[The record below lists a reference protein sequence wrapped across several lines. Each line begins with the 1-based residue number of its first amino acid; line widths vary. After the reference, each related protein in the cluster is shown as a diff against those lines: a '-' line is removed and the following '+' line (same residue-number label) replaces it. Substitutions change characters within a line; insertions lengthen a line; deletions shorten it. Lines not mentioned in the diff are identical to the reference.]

1 CYGGDVRSR
10 RRAMLGARHGGSA
23 HVGGVNEKRRSRVYL
38 LVRVLARN
46 VHAVGRRGRWVG
58 DDRPSAAC
66 RHVDGVGQALFC
78 DRHDRRRPVLPR
90 QNGAVD
96 AMTGPRSWIRNP
108 RWLLAAGLI
117 AFTSVR
123 ARAQD
128 IGLEL
133 GTTAPAAKVYT
144 LDGKE
149 ADLAQYIG
157 KTPIVMEFWATWCP
171 NCKELEPTMIAAAKK
186 YGDQVKFVGIAVSV
200 NETPERVKAFVEKHG
215 LPGDHYFD
223 AKGNASGAYDA
234 PATSYVVV
242 I

>member
-1 CYGGDVRSR
+1 
-10 RRAMLGARHGGSA
+10 
-23 HVGGVNEKRRSRVYL
+23 
-38 LVRVLARN
+38 
-46 VHAVGRRGRWVG
+46 
-58 DDRPSAAC
+58 
-66 RHVDGVGQALFC
+66 
-78 DRHDRRRPVLPR
+78 
-90 QNGAVD
+90 
-96 AMTGPRSWIRNP
+96 MTGPRSWIRNP

-242 I
+242 INKAGKVVYTGLGGKQSIEAAIKKAL